1 MDVFFLSYRESNC
14 ETNWQRVLEL
24 HPNAIRIHG
33 VSGIDKVHMLCDSIS
48 SSEYFWTVDG
58 DNYLLMKL
66 EHTEKIEN
74 DLLMF
79 SAIDPL
85 SNASTFLGGVKL
97 WKKNAM
103 NPDALQMGD
112 FSLNATPNKK
122 TIEKNFSISKYNQSP
137 FDAWKTA
144 FRHCVKLTSILLA
157 NRPNAKNIDHYLK
170 IWSESN
176 HSVAENS
183 QWAYNGYV
191 DALEYTATHKGNKSE
206 LLKINDYDWLS
217 NMFNEKYGTS

>member
-24 HPNAIRIHG
+24 HPNAMRIHG
-33 VSGIDKVHMLCDSIS
+33 VSGIDRVHILCDSIS

-66 EHTEKIEN
+66 EYTEKIEN

-85 SNASTFLGGVKL
+85 SNTSTFLGGVKL

-103 NPDALQMGD
+103 NADALQMGD
-112 FSLNATPNKK
+112 FSLNATTNKK

-157 NRPNAKNIDHYLK
+157 NRPNAKNINHYLK
-170 IWSESN
+170 MWSQSN
-176 HSVAENS
+176 NSVAENS
-183 QWAYNGYV
+183 QWAHNGYV
-191 DALEYTATHKGNKSE
+191 DALEYTAIHKDNKLE

-217 NMFNEKYGTS
+217 NMFNKKYETS

>member
-24 HPNAIRIHG
+24 HPNAMRIHG

-66 EHTEKIEN
+66 EYTEKIEN

-85 SNASTFLGGVKL
+85 SNTSTFLGGVKL

-103 NPDALQMGD
+103 NADALQMGD
-112 FSLNATPNKK
+112 FSLNATANKK

-157 NRPNAKNIDHYLK
+157 NRPNAKNINHYLK
-170 IWSESN
+170 MWSQSN
-176 HSVAENS
+176 HSAAENS

-191 DALEYTATHKGNKSE
+191 DALEYTATHKDNKSE
-206 LLKINDYDWLS
+206 LLKINDYAWLS
-217 NMFNEKYGTS
+217 NMFNEKYETS

>member
-24 HPNAIRIHG
+24 HPNAMRIHG

-66 EHTEKIEN
+66 EYTEKIEN

-85 SNASTFLGGVKL
+85 SNTSTFLGGVKL

-103 NPDALQMGD
+103 NADALQMGD
-112 FSLNATPNKK
+112 FSLNATANKK

-157 NRPNAKNIDHYLK
+157 NRPNAKNINHYLK
-170 IWSESN
+170 MWSQSN
-176 HSVAENS
+176 HSAAENS
-183 QWAYNGYV
+183 QWAYNGYL
-191 DALEYTATHKGNKSE
+191 DALEYTATHKDNKSE
-206 LLKINDYDWLS
+206 LLKINDYAWLS
-217 NMFNEKYGTS
+217 NMFNEKYETS